1 MNFKTWLRET
11 ASEDDFNEELQ
22 YAQRL
27 IQQEVK
33 LEGYGYYGDYVKT
46 VAKEAG
52 LIRGKCIFV
61 GSGPVPLTPI
71 LLKQQHGIDV
81 DALEYNAQAVE
92 VSKKLL
98 EVLQVPMKVIL
109 GDAITF
115 MGFSKYGT
123 IMLALEAGPTEGTKT
138 AIFDNIRAQASPRTV
153 IIIRGSN
160 LEDTGEGFP
169 HVEGYVDR
177 YFKVL
182 RKIPVF
188 SNLSTTY
195 ILHCE
200 MCPSR
205 GQVDKQ
211 SAFA

>member
-11 ASEDDFNEELQ
+11 ASEEDYNEELA

-27 IQQEVK
+27 IQQEVRI
-33 LEGYGYYGDYVKT
+33 EGFGYYEDYVKT

-52 LIRGKCIFV
+52 LIKGKCIFV

-71 LLKQQHGIDV
+71 LLKKNHGIDV
-81 DALEYNAQAVE
+81 DALEYNAQAVDI
-92 VSKKLL
+92 SKRVL
-98 EVLQVPMKVIL
+98 EVLQVPIRVML

-115 MGFSKYGT
+115 KGFGGYGT

-138 AIFDNIRAQASPRTV
+138 AIFENIRSQASPRTI

-182 RKIPVF
+182 AKIPVF

-200 MCPSR
+200 MCPAEKAQTYA
-205 GQVDKQ
+205 QVV
-211 SAFA
+211 